1 MEHPGGIARVFAGAL
16 FEARLVQ
23 PYFSPLVGADL
34 QVHAGRTLDAPLDPA
49 FEHAV
54 LVLEGD
60 AAIDGQPLAGDTMYY
75 LGCARS
81 SLELSSRAGARV
93 LLIGGPPFGETI
105 LMWWNFVARTPEELA
120 QARADWEARQRF
132 GEVAAYR
139 GARLDAPPL
148 SRVVRPNPVS

>member
-1 MEHPGGIARVFAGAL
+1 MERPGGIARVFAGAL
-16 FEARLVQ
+16 FEARIVQ

-60 AAIDGQPLAGDTMYY
+60 AAIDDQSLASETLYY

-81 SLELSSRAGARV
+81 SLELSAGRAPACCSSAGRRSAR
-93 LLIGGPPFGETI
+93 
-105 LMWWNFVARTPEELA
+105 R
-120 QARADWEARQRF
+120 
-132 GEVAAYR
+132 
-139 GARLDAPPL
+139 
-148 SRVVRPNPVS
+148 S